1 MKAIKRLISIFIIIV
16 VAVVGIFIKDGYD
29 KYKKIVSEKPISMA
43 VAEIESKENYTDIEN
58 IRKIY
63 IQAVVAAEDKR
74 FYSHHGFDIIG
85 TFRAI
90 SKNIEAKKMEQ
101 GGSTITQQLAKNM
114 YFPLMEHTLER
125 KIIELFIAY
134 EIEKNYDKEKILE
147 LYMNGIYYGS
157 GYYSIYD
164 ASMGY
169 FGKKPSD
176 LTDFECTLLA
186 GIPNA
191 PSVYSLDVN
200 PALAYERQEK
210 VIECMVECGYLDSHN
225 GILDDKGGEKNESQ

>member
-1 MKAIKRLISIFIIIV
+1 MKTIKRLISIFIIIV
-16 VAVVGIFIKDGYD
+16 IAVVGIFVKDGYD
-29 KYKKIVSEKPISMA
+29 KYKKIINEKPLTVA
-43 VAEIESKENYTDIEN
+43 VAEIEKKDNYTNIEDIRE
-58 IRKIY
+58 IY
-63 IQAVVAAEDKR
+63 VNAVVAAEDKR
-74 FYSHHGFDIIG
+74 FYNHKGFDVIG

-90 SKNIEAKKMEQ
+90 SKNIKAKKMEQ

-125 KIIELFIAY
+125 KIIELFIAHDL
-134 EIEKNYDKEKILE
+134 EKTYDKQKILE

-169 FGKKPSD
+169 FGKKPSQ

-200 PALAYERQEK
+200 PKLAYERQEK
-210 VIECMVECGYLDSHN
+210 VIECMIECGYLDN
-225 GILDDKGGEKNESQ
+225 NNDILNDNSGEENESQ

>member
-1 MKAIKRLISIFIIIV
+1 MKKIKRFISIVLIFALV
-16 VAVVGIFIKDGYD
+16 CVGIFVKDGYD
-29 KYKKIVSEKPISMA
+29 KYKKIVSEKPISVA
-43 VAEIESKENYTDIEN
+43 VAEIENKENYTDIEN

-63 IQAVVAAEDKR
+63 IEAVVAAEDKR
-74 FYSHHGFDIIG
+74 FYSHNGFDVVG

-90 SKNIEAKKMEQ
+90 IRNLKAKKMEQ

-114 YFPLMEHTLER
+114 YFPLMEHTFER
-125 KIIELFIAY
+125 KIIELFVAH
-134 EIEKNYDKEKILE
+134 EIEESYSKEKILE

-169 FGKKPSD
+169 FEKKPSE

-200 PALAYERQEK
+200 PKLAYERQEK
-210 VIECMVECGYLDSHN
+210 VIECMIECGYLDSDDILNDKN
-225 GILDDKGGEKNESQ
+225 GGNYGPQ